1 MTQQQSISLV
11 CDWSVMEKKLEI
23 CFKNTEEMSDIHSRP
38 VSNLDINVPAVSIE
52 QPDNKL

>member
-1 MTQQQSISLV
+1 
-11 CDWSVMEKKLEI
+11 MEKKLEI